1 MSEIAIA
8 KELLE
13 YGLTEPESRIY
24 LYLAKKGASPA
35 GEVARALKIRRGQTY
50 NVLKVL
56 QKRGIVETTAG
67 KPAKFSGL
75 PLPKTLNVLVE
86 TQRQRQVLMEKL
98 RPELLSMWESVLST
112 KTEETKEEKFQFL
125 KGVESIYRKA
135 SELVDSS
142 NSQITMVAPEL
153 ALYHADRLGVI
164 ERMNNASRKNI
175 TVRVLAELT
184 SKIKE
189 IATNMKEINTRSLM
203 DHSLPHFLIVDERQ
217 IIFLTNPIESVD
229 PREAN
234 AIWTNSPM
242 LVRTMQRLFEDLWSP
257 SRSGSDVLVPESR
270 EKKAPLETKVQ
281 TVAALQEEFA
291 KYLTASG
298 FEVKKDCAL
307 AGDSGTEHVF
317 SLALFRDDER
327 PIVIDLE
334 SSGEPITCI
343 RVIGFLVKRFD
354 VQSLVADATLVVKP
368 NFDSEARK
376 LAMSYH
382 IKFTELC

>member
-13 YGLTEPESRIY
+13 YGLTDPESRIY

-67 KPAKFSGL
+67 KPTRFSGL
-75 PLPKTLNVLVE
+75 PLPKALNVLVE

-142 NSQITMVAPEL
+142 VSQITMVAPEL
-153 ALYHADRLGVI
+153 ALYHADRFGVI

-184 SKIKE
+184 SRIKE
-189 IATNMKEINTRSLM
+189 IAMNMKEINTRSLM
-203 DHSLPHFLIVDERQ
+203 DHSPPHFLIVDERE
-217 IIFLTNPIESVD
+217 IVFLTNPIESVD

-234 AIWTNSPM
+234 AVWTNSPM
-242 LVRTMQRLFEDLWSP
+242 LVRTMQHLFEDMWASERL
-257 SRSGSDVLVPESR
+257 ESR
-270 EKKAPLETKVQ
+270 ILTSEPDKRKTPTEEKEQ
-281 TVAALQEEFA
+281 TIENLQREFTR
-291 KYLTASG
+291 YLTASG
-298 FEVKKDCAL
+298 FEVKKNYTVV
-307 AGDSGTEHVF
+307 GDSGAEHVF
-317 SLALFRDDER
+317 ALALFRNNGK
-327 PIVIDLE
+327 PVVIDFEL
-334 SSGEPITCI
+334 SDEPISSM
-343 RVIGFLVKRFD
+343 RVIAFFVKKSD
-354 VQSLVADATLVVKP
+354 VENLVADARLVVRP
-368 NFDSEARK
+368 GLDRK
-376 LAMSYH
+376 AQEIVTFYR
-382 IKFTELC
+382 IKSTELS